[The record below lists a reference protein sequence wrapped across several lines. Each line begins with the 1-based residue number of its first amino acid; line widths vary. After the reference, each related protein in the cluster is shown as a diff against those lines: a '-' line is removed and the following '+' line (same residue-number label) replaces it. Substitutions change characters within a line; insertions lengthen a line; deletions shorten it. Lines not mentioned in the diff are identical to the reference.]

1 MNEDLEQLFTDG
13 QLKCMQGD
21 LDGGIETFNRILEK
35 QPWAKAYQARAACY
49 AKKERVEDA
58 LNDIEAAIQTEPQNA
73 KLFYHKAVLLMGKER
88 IEEAFTAI
96 DKAIE
101 LSPEVPAFYVLRS
114 KIFEKTG
121 DEDNAAIDMHKAT
134 NLQKS
139 QSKLVDW

>member
-1 MNEDLEQLFTDG
+1 MNEELEQLFTDG

-21 LDGGIETFNRILEK
+21 LDSGIETFNCILEK
-35 QPWAKAYQARAACY
+35 QPLAKAYQARAACY

-58 LNDIEAAIQTEPQNA
+58 LKDIDAAIKIEPQNA
-73 KLFYHKAVLLMGKER
+73 KLFYHKAVLLMSKER
-88 IEEAFTAI
+88 TEEAFNAI
-96 DKAIE
+96 EKAIE

-121 DEDNAAIDMHKAT
+121 DEENASIDMHRAT